1 MFKTSHLQELKRR
14 YASIYAPPVEEKV
27 IEDGTI
33 EGAKK
38 YKKDTPGQDI
48 EKEFKEH
55 CGVCGEQGIEED
67 EVEEGTALQV
77 KMALDDAG
85 LKGKWKN
92 NKVYVCLLYTSPSPR
107 DLSTSRMPSSA

>member
-14 YASIYAPPVEEKV
+14 YVSMYATPAEKEV

-33 EGAKK
+33 EGVNQ

-55 CGVCGEQGIEED
+55 NTIGVLGELIAQHFFIEQGAYFEATEI
-67 EVEEGTALQV
+67 
-77 KMALDDAG
+77 
-85 LKGKWKN
+85 
-92 NKVYVCLLYTSPSPR
+92 LL
-107 DLSTSRMPSSA
+107 LLNILNECICSTSLLLAPEVSTTLAPFVAV